1 MNEYRFTDLSVG
13 MELSFDHLEN
23 EKSGEGGGIEITLC
37 DLKKYQEL
45 SGDISPI
52 HVDED
57 YAKKRGFRG
66 RVCYGML
73 VSSFYSTL
81 VGTYLPGRYA
91 FLQEAKISMVRP
103 VYVGDRLSVT
113 GTVKELHV
121 NLKRVTIKAH
131 IRNQNGEIVSRAILG
146 VGMSE

>member
-1 MNEYRFTDLSVG
+1 MNEYRFADLFVG
-13 MELSFDHLEN
+13 MDMSFDHLEN
-23 EKSGEGGGIEITLC
+23 GEVIEITQSTFV
-37 DLKKYQEL
+37 KFREL

-57 YAKKRGFRG
+57 YAKERGFCG

-73 VSSFYSTL
+73 VASFYSTL

-91 FLQEAKISMVRP
+91 LLQEAKISMVRP
-103 VYVGDRLSVT
+103 VYVGDRLNVT
-113 GTVKELHV
+113 GIVKELHAV
-121 NLKRVTIKAH
+121 LKRVTIKAH
-131 IRNQNGEIVSRAILG
+131 IRNQKGEIVSRATLE